1 MSSSCCRVSLSLLVV
16 GALYRSYGFIGTMIG
31 CRNSWSSPCSA
42 PSSCRR
48 LTADMH
54 RDHPGAD
61 WSKRGTQ
68 AVRAS
73 AEEAAREMEEP
84 SKNAV
89 DKEFM
94 HEKEEKKKPDSD
106 AVAVSV

>member
-1 MSSSCCRVSLSLLVV
+1 
-16 GALYRSYGFIGTMIG
+16 
-31 CRNSWSSPCSA
+31 
-42 PSSCRR
+42 
-48 LTADMH
+48 MH
-54 RDHPGAD
+54 IDHPGAD

-73 AEEAAREMEEP
+73 AEEAARELEAP

-94 HEKEEKKKPDSD
+94 QEKEEKKKPDSD
-106 AVAVSV
+106 VVAVSVFVLIRTIKLCYRFTLMTRSYQEYVF

>member
-1 MSSSCCRVSLSLLVV
+1 MVDS
-16 GALYRSYGFIGTMIG
+16 
-31 CRNSWSSPCSA
+31 
-42 PSSCRR
+42 
-48 LTADMH
+48 
-54 RDHPGAD
+54 HPGAD

-73 AEEAAREMEEP
+73 AEEAARELEAP

-94 HEKEEKKKPDSD
+94 QEKEKKKMPDSD
-106 AVAVSV
+106 VVAVSVCVW

>member
-1 MSSSCCRVSLSLLVV
+1 
-16 GALYRSYGFIGTMIG
+16 
-31 CRNSWSSPCSA
+31 
-42 PSSCRR
+42 
-48 LTADMH
+48 MH

-73 AEEAAREMEEP
+73 AEEAARELEKP

-89 DKEFM
+89 DN
-94 HEKEEKKKPDSD
+94 D
-106 AVAVSV
+106 AVAVSVCV